1 MNRSIRFLLVGITVV
16 SLSSW
21 TGACH
26 VAHAVDQ
33 TAPLSLVL
41 QDMVREALAR
51 NPELVAA
58 RKEWEAATNRIAQA
72 RSLDDPILSV
82 HLWNFPQTFN
92 VTQTQN
98 SIFGLSQNLP
108 FPGKLAL
115 KSEIASRSAEM
126 TEQVLHGKEREL
138 ITRLKQAYYDLF
150 LAHKAIQIHH
160 EQVELLRQFVEIT
173 NAKFRTGK
181 GSQADVLKAQVEL
194 SVLHQQLPVLEQRRE
209 TAAALLNTFLDR
221 DPLSPLGVPQEPP
234 LIPLNTT
241 IDDLHRLALNTRPE
255 LKAAEL
261 TVRHSEQS
269 RALAQRQYYPDFNVA
284 FQRFQN
290 FQANDGF
297 GAYVAMTIPFSFWT
311 KPKYDAGVQ
320 EAAASVAAAQAQQH
334 KLENLTRFQVKDL
347 LAKVRATEQVAMLYH
362 TTILPQ
368 AVQNLEASRV
378 GYRTGKGGFL
388 DLIDTQR
395 AWRGFQHEYYRAL
408 VEREHRLAELEQV
421 IGSDLSGTSQE
432 RRSDYESGH
441 TQ

>member
-1 MNRSIRFLLVGITVV
+1 MTRSIRFLLLAITV
-16 SLSSW
+16 LSM
-21 TGACH
+21 TFAIDGRH
-26 VAHAVDQ
+26 VVHAADQ
-33 TAPLSLVL
+33 IAQPSLVL
-41 QDMVREALAR
+41 PDLIPEALAR

-58 RKEWEAATNRIAQA
+58 RKQWEAATNRITQA
-72 RSLDDPILSV
+72 RSLDDPTLSV

-92 VTQTQN
+92 VTRADN
-98 SIFGLSQNLP
+98 SIFGLSQNFP

-115 KSEIASRSAEM
+115 RGEIASRSAEM

-138 ITRLKQAYYDLF
+138 VARLKQAYYDLF

-209 TAAALLNTFLDR
+209 TAAALLNTLLDR
-221 DPLSPLGVPQEPP
+221 DPLSPLGIPQEPSLT
-234 LIPLNTT
+234 LIDTT
-241 IDDLHRLALNTRPE
+241 IDDLHRLALNARPE

-261 TVRHSEQS
+261 AVQHGEQS

-284 FQRFQN
+284 VQRFQN

-297 GAYVAMTIPFSFWT
+297 GAYVAMTIPFAFWT

-320 EAAASVAAAQAQQH
+320 EATASVAAARAQRH
-334 KLENLTRFQVKDL
+334 TLENLTRFQVNDL
-347 LAKVRATEQVAMLYH
+347 LARVRASEQVARLYH

-368 AVQNLEASRV
+368 AVQNLEAARA
-378 GYRTGKGGFL
+378 GYRVGKGGFL

-395 AWRGFQHEYYRAL
+395 AWRGYQHEYYRAL

-421 IGSDLSGTSQE
+421 IGTDLNGD
-432 RRSDYESGH
+432 R
-441 TQ
+441 

>member
-1 MNRSIRFLLVGITVV
+1 MTHPIRFWLSVITV
-16 SLSSW
+16 LGMALA
-21 TGACH
+21 TGERH
-26 VAHAVDQ
+26 GVHAADQ
-33 TAPLSLVL
+33 IAQPSLVL
-41 QDMVREALAR
+41 PDLIPEALAR
-51 NPELVAA
+51 NPELVTA
-58 RKEWEAATNRIAQA
+58 RKQWEAATNRITQA
-72 RSLDDPILSV
+72 RSLDDPTLSV

-92 VTQTQN
+92 VTRADN
-98 SIFGLSQNLP
+98 SIFGLSQNFP

-115 KSEIASRSAEM
+115 RGEIASRSAEM

-138 ITRLKQAYYDLF
+138 VARLKQAYYDLF

-160 EQVELLRQFVEIT
+160 EQVELLRQFVEIA

-209 TAAALLNTFLDR
+209 TAAALLNTLLDR
-221 DPLSPLGVPQEPP
+221 DPLSPLGIPQEPSP
-234 LIPLNTT
+234 TPIDTT
-241 IDDLHRLALNTRPE
+241 IDDLHRLALNARPE

-261 TVRHSEQS
+261 AVQHGEQS

-297 GAYVAMTIPFSFWT
+297 GAYVAMTIPFAFWT

-320 EAAASVAAAQAQQH
+320 EATASVAAARAQRHQ
-334 KLENLTRFQVKDL
+334 LENLTRFQVNDL
-347 LAKVRATEQVAMLYH
+347 LARVRASEQVARLYH

-368 AVQNLEASRV
+368 AVQNLEAARA
-378 GYRTGKGGFL
+378 GYRVGKGGFL

-395 AWRGFQHEYYRAL
+395 AWRGYQHEYYRAL

-421 IGSDLSGTSQE
+421 IGTDLNGNS
-432 RRSDYESGH
+432 
-441 TQ
+441 